1 MSVDVA
7 GAQKKTGLGSA
18 IPMGPDAYITPPII
32 GGGGGGGG
40 GGAYI
45 AGAGG
50 YIGGATGT
58 PIGGGYIAGGTIGA
72 AMGYAG
78 YTGATG
84 ATGTTGGTAPLMIAA
99 AASVRRIVWSC
110 EKKKNAIQSFTHTK
124 TIAKRKKN
132 AHTKKQTNK
141 TLFCVF
147 VTGRVAT
154 ITNTILTPFALH
166 VTCASKERVWVCKK
180 KSVLFWTLFKTASFF
195 FFILWVTDFF
205 PSPFFSLSAEWAEME
220 SRVVYTRLSPSSGNA
235 LCGLL
240 SVNGFNILLDAG
252 WDVPFRPGDLAHLEA
267 VARTVDVVLLTQPT
281 LRSCGA
287 LPYLFAHCGMAATV
301 YAFSGL
307 LPFARAALNE
317 AHDSLFAHW
326 KLLQTE
332 RDLAHFAELV
342 ADESNTDADP
352 DAPPPTLAEK
362 IEKLPPVCAS
372 FFLLHSPSIL
382 VVCMLTNPAS
392 NLPPNASFLAAT
404 RVL

>member
-1 MSVDVA
+1 
-7 GAQKKTGLGSA
+7 
-18 IPMGPDAYITPPII
+18 
-32 GGGGGGGG
+32 
-40 GGAYI
+40 
-45 AGAGG
+45 
-50 YIGGATGT
+50 
-58 PIGGGYIAGGTIGA
+58 
-72 AMGYAG
+72 
-78 YTGATG
+78 
-84 ATGTTGGTAPLMIAA
+84 
-99 AASVRRIVWSC
+99 
-110 EKKKNAIQSFTHTK
+110 
-124 TIAKRKKN
+124 
-132 AHTKKQTNK
+132 
-141 TLFCVF
+141 
-147 VTGRVAT
+147 
-154 ITNTILTPFALH
+154 
-166 VTCASKERVWVCKK
+166 
-180 KSVLFWTLFKTASFF
+180 
-195 FFILWVTDFF
+195 
-205 PSPFFSLSAEWAEME
+205 ME

-342 ADESNTDADP
+342 ADESNADADP

-362 IEKLPPVCAS
+362 IEKLPPVCP
-372 FFLLHSPSIL
+372 LLSPPPI
-382 VVCMLTNPAS
+382 
-392 NLPPNASFLAAT
+392 LPPNSFSFFDMAT
-404 RVL
+404 RSLLCV